1 MNAAELHEAIR
12 VATVEAVDELLDNV
26 ARKPEHRAELVDAF
40 TRISLDI
47 MASYVEHL
55 AKRAAADRGLG
66 PLEH

>member
-12 VATVEAVDELLDNV
+12 LATAEAVDELLDNV
-26 ARKPEHRAELVDAF
+26 ARAPQHREEIVDAF
-40 TRISLDI
+40 TRILLDT

-66 PLEH
+66 TLEH